1 MSLRIDAQMSDD
13 MHDKAQLPQDHVPSP
28 DEAIDELLPDEPVAP
43 EADQD
48 TEGGSELETELET
61 EPAAEELGIEL
72 PEDPAV
78 AQALL
83 LRELAEARQEA
94 GEYLETLQRIAADF
108 DNFRKRVERDQAE
121 NVQRASQRLI
131 EALLPTLDTLDAALA
146 YEAQTDGEAK
156 MLDGV
161 RGTHSQLLE
170 TLAREGFEPIE
181 AAGRPFDPSVHE
193 AVAGPTEPGDGELMV
208 ASELRRGYVMRGRVI
223 RPSLVM
229 VEHA

>member
-1 MSLRIDAQMSDD
+1 MTNDD
-13 MHDKAQLPQDHVPSP
+13 MADPAQLPQDHVPTP
-28 DEAIDELLPDEPVAP
+28 EETLDELLGEVPETPSVASDGA
-43 EADQD
+43 AD
-48 TEGGSELETELET
+48 LET
-61 EPAAEELGIEL
+61 EPAPEELGIEL
-72 PEDPAV
+72 PDDPEA

-108 DNFRKRVERDQAE
+108 DNFRKRVERDQTE

-131 EALLPTLDTLDAALA
+131 EALLPTLDTLDAALG
-146 YEAQTDGEAK
+146 YEAQTDREAK

-161 RGTHSQLLE
+161 RGTHGQLLE
-170 TLAREGFEPIE
+170 TLAREGFQPIE
-181 AAGRPFDPSVHE
+181 AAGHPFDPAVHE
-193 AVAGPTEPGDGELMV
+193 AVAGPPEQGESDLMV

>member
-1 MSLRIDAQMSDD
+1 MTNDN
-13 MHDKAQLPQDHVPSP
+13 MHDPAELPRDHVP
-28 DEAIDELLPDEPVAP
+28 DAAEALDELLPAEGLDAEEP
-43 EADQD
+43 
-48 TEGGSELETELET
+48 
-61 EPAAEELGIEL
+61 EPAPEELGIEL
-72 PEDPAV
+72 PDDPDA

-108 DNFRKRVERDQAE
+108 DNFRKRVERDQTE

-146 YEAQTDGEAK
+146 FEAQTDGEAK

-161 RGTHSQLLE
+161 RGTHTQLLE
-170 TLAREGFEPIE
+170 TLAREGFGPID
-181 AAGRPFDPSVHE
+181 AAGHPFDPSVHE
-193 AVAGPTEPGDGELMV
+193 AVAGPTEQGDGDLVV
-208 ASELRRGYVMRGRVI
+208 ATELRRGYVMRGRVI
-223 RPSLVM
+223 RPSLVT